1 MYKIKKFRKKASLW
15 SIQIFL
21 LVSEFLVNFFYAGHF
36 SHFSGGR
43 GHCNPNSRSIGY
55 VVINQIEKLEGHC
68 NPNSRSVRYIVIN
81 QIEKLEGHCKLR
93 GRLRGVS
100 IIFPYEKLQG
110 PTPSIVKEFYFGWMY
125 AWVQVYVLNGPLHIQ
140 AEAFGLD
147 TLT

>member
-1 MYKIKKFRKKASLW
+1 LELQCAPSAIQNDKTTLYKIKKIQKKASLW
-15 SIQIFL
+15 STQIFL
-21 LVSEFLVNFFYAGHF
+21 LFSEFLVNFFYAGYF
-36 SHFSGGR
+36 SHFSAR
-43 GHCNPNSRSIGY
+43 R
-55 VVINQIEKLEGHC
+55 GHC

-93 GRLRGVS
+93 GKLKGVR
-100 IIFPYEKLQG
+100 IIFPYEKLQE

-147 TLT
+147 TLLKYPST